1 MPKHLLPF
9 LLLFRLFADQ
19 DVKETFLNY
28 IIHKYED
35 LKARRGFI
43 IATAFCLL
51 QIVQMYITL
60 FMENTLWR
68 FTMLKNYMK
77 ITLRNIKRHKGYSF
91 INIAGL
97 SVGMAC
103 FILILIYVQYELS
116 FDTFHDKADRLYRI
130 IERRPGDVRL
140 GHDYYART
148 PAHLAPALLREYPE
162 VVNATRIS
170 IFTDVLI
177 IYEDKS
183 LYSSGIYADEH
194 FFDVFSFPLMQGEE
208 KSALNEPFSLVI
220 TEKMARKYF
229 GNEEPVGKTLN
240 VHINNKSYDVKIT
253 GITKNPPEN
262 SHIRFDFILSIGTLE
277 ALPGNRGFLERNYTA
292 YYTYVELQKDF
303 PYKELEQ
310 KFPSFIDKYI
320 GRSSKKIYIIQ
331 PLKRIHLYSQVN
343 KEISQNNDIRYIYLF
358 TAVGFIIL
366 LIACINYI
374 NFSTARST
382 KRAKEIGIR
391 KLAGAQ
397 RIHLIKQ
404 FIGESVLLSMIAL
417 IIAVHLIVLILP
429 SFNSFVDRPIALNF
443 FKNPLFPLAL
453 FGIALFTGILSGIYP
468 ALFLSSFQPIKVLK
482 SSFVSGSKSSAQRN
496 ILVVAQFII
505 SIILIA
511 GTIIIYNQLHY
522 IKNRKLGYN
531 REHIVVVSLKDR
543 ELKRNFQTMKTE
555 LLQNPE
561 ISGVTR
567 SNQLPIGIHAQSIA
581 QMEGEAGEK
590 AKMSMYVSIN
600 DHDFIDTFE
609 IELLSGRNFS
619 QEFVSDNTR
628 AVILNETAV
637 KQLGWENPIGKKI
650 SVWSIKNGRIIGIVK
665 DFHFLSLH
673 LNIKP
678 LALIMLTPDWYS
690 NLFVRIK
697 TDDVPGTLT
706 FLEKTYKKFSLKHPF
721 EYYFLDESFNRMY
734 NAEQKF
740 GSLFIS
746 FTSLAIFIAC
756 LGLFGLISFTTEQRT
771 KEIGIRKVFGASIS
785 GIVLLLIKKLITL
798 VIISNIIAWPVA
810 YYAMNRWLQN
820 FAYRINIGLG
830 IFITSGIIALVIAL
844 LTVSFHSI
852 NTAMAN
858 PIDSLRYE

>member
-9 LLLFRLFADQ
+9 LQLFRFFADE
-19 DVKETFLNY
+19 DVKETFFNY
-28 IIHKYED
+28 IIHKYEE
-35 LKARRGFI
+35 LKARRGFL
-43 IATAFCLL
+43 IATVFCLL

-60 FMENTLWR
+60 FLENTSWK
-68 FTMLKNYMK
+68 FTMLKNYLKM
-77 ITLRNIKRHKGYSF
+77 TLRNIKRHKRYSF

-97 SVGMAC
+97 SVGMTC
-103 FILILIYVQYELS
+103 FVLIMLYVQYELS
-116 FDTFHDKADRLYRI
+116 FDTFHEKADRLYRI
-130 IERRPGDVRL
+130 IERRPGDIRL

-148 PAHLAPALLREYPE
+148 PAHLAPTLLREYPE
-162 VVNATRIS
+162 VANATRIS
-170 IFTDVLI
+170 VFADALI
-177 IYEDKS
+177 IYRDKS
-183 LYSSGIYADEH
+183 FYNSGIYADEH
-194 FFDVFSFPLMQGEE
+194 FFDVFTFPLMQGEE
-208 KSALNEPFSLVI
+208 KSALKEPFSLVI
-220 TEKMARKYF
+220 TEKMAKKYF
-229 GNEEPVGKTLN
+229 GDENPIGKTLN
-240 VHINNKSYDVKIT
+240 IHINNRSYDLKIT
-253 GITKNPPEN
+253 GITKKPPEN
-262 SHIRFDFILSIGTLE
+262 SHILFDFILSIGTLE

-320 GRSSKKIYIIQ
+320 GKSSKKIYIIQ
-331 PLKRIHLYSQVN
+331 PVKRIHLHSHFN
-343 KEISQNNDIRYIYLF
+343 KEISQNNDIRYIFLF

-382 KRAKEIGIR
+382 KRAKEICIR
-391 KLAGAQ
+391 KVVGAQ
-397 RIHLIKQ
+397 RIQLIKQ
-404 FIGESVLLSMIAL
+404 FIGESVLLSIIAL
-417 IIAVHLIVLILP
+417 IIAIHLIVLILP

-443 FKNPLFPLAL
+443 FKNPVFPLAL
-453 FGIALFTGILSGIYP
+453 FGIALFTGILSGSYP
-468 ALFLSSFQPIKVLK
+468 ALLLSSFQPVKVLK
-482 SSFVSGSKSSAQRN
+482 NSFVSGSKNSMQRN
-496 ILVVAQFII
+496 ILVVTQFIV

-511 GTIIIYNQLHY
+511 GTIVIYSQLHY

-531 REHIVVVSLKDR
+531 REHIVVVSLKDT

-555 LLQNPE
+555 LLRNSE
-561 ISGVTR
+561 ITGVTR

-581 QMEGEAGEK
+581 QLEGKAGEK
-590 AKMSMYVSIN
+590 VNMSMYISIN

-619 QEFVSDNTR
+619 REFVSDNTK

-637 KQLGWENPIGKKI
+637 KQLDWENPIGKNI
-650 SVWSIKNGRIIGIVK
+650 SVWSIKDGRIIGIIK

-678 LALIMLTPDWYS
+678 LALVLLTPDWYS
-690 NLFVRIK
+690 YLFVRIK
-697 TDDVPGTLT
+697 TGDIPGTLT
-706 FLEKTYKKFSLKHPF
+706 FLERTYNKFSLEHPF

-734 NAEQKF
+734 NTEQKF
-740 GSLFIS
+740 GSLFIYFS
-746 FTSLAIFIAC
+746 SLALFLAC
-756 LGLFGLISFTTEQRT
+756 LGLFGLVSFTTEQRT

-785 GIVLLLIKKLITL
+785 GIVLLLLKKLITL

-810 YYAMNRWLQN
+810 YYAMNRWLEN

-830 IFITSGIIALVIAL
+830 IFLISGVIALVIAL
-844 LTVSFHSI
+844 LTASFHSI
-852 NTAMAN
+852 KTATAN